1 MIRKRFVVWLL
12 AALMF
17 SSAANAFGMRSHLW
31 IAQRI
36 VEDLSNNCRVTIKN
50 VKFDV
55 PPELCHS
62 IISNPGAFLA
72 GAIGP
77 DGYPDFVTG
86 QITTH
91 PGIEGDWQ
99 AADWF
104 DELYQKA
111 SPGSELAFA
120 AGYMT
125 HGAGDAF
132 AHSYVNAYAGDIFL
146 LTDGEVSVERRHFV
160 LEKYIDVHL
169 PEGEPDPDSMTVPA
183 AFLSKELIFS
193 DVAAR
198 TGRVSGALHITAMQT
213 VRVEVIALDEK
224 LRGLEGDAANSLAG
238 LVADSIDLGA
248 KVASGEAALETASK
262 GLQVHEA
269 NLKAQKQLLDGT
281 DKLFNDAADAV
292 DHNHLLIIGSDEQ
305 AQAAQAAIDGA
316 HHTINESSKL
326 QNQLNGQLTSLQH
339 QIANVPAT
347 MASQVCKQVAQ
358 SCSDCGW
365 NPLCHIVCIPAH
377 LSCSAVQVVN
387 PLYKQLTGQIADTQS
402 KLSQAQAEIQQGG
415 ADIAANTA
423 KQGVALQAKAQAEAA
438 QAALQATRQAAQTSL
453 DVARAG
459 YDAQLHLTQAA
470 RDEVDQLTARLAT
483 LRKQLVDTSGI
494 RDAIS
499 DLVKG
504 VKPSSFYTSNW
515 RAGIDLAGEK
525 YIEASLASTKGL
537 VKGSGAIAP
546 YQNWLGC
553 YGGAFTPIPYQIPV
567 VSCQAQTFYK
577 DVSTQVQ
584 QLTQRILPEPF
595 ATLYRRYF
603 EIKAQITGQLKDAA
617 EDASLQLV
625 KIVAPDPTTA
635 EFIALLVKPEN
646 ATRAKLT
653 EVFATTGD
661 SGGKD
666 ILTFADIAPE
676 IDRDIHLTNDKV
688 DPDKFLAMKYALT
701 LAKLSLLDKADV
713 QAVVRRF
720 GGDPALLKMGGR
732 TRYSILLDTLRSLD
746 GNQQWQPYGLPYAR
760 TSSAPTP
767 VPARRH
773 YGYGPQDAGAHGF
786 PLFIDAALRRDVFL
800 YLFPAPSGGEILKR
814 PELFAPR
821 YPFPTCAANPF
832 PIAFNPDGSPAASDL
847 TCAMV
852 ANPDRSRGS
861 PLGVILLRRWRTLFH

>member
-1 MIRKRFVVWLL
+1 MVRKHFIVWLF

-17 SSAANAFGMRSHLW
+17 SSAANALGMRAHLW
-31 IAQRI
+31 IAQRVI
-36 VEDLSNNCRVTIKN
+36 EDLATNCKVTIKN
-50 VKFDV
+50 AKFDV
-55 PPELCHS
+55 TPELCQS
-62 IISNPGAFLA
+62 IKSNPGAFLA

-77 DGYPDFVTG
+77 DGYPDFITG

-91 PGIEGDWQ
+91 PGIVGDWQ

-104 DELYQKA
+104 NDLYQKA

-120 AGYMT
+120 AGYIT

-132 AHSYVNAYAGDIFL
+132 AHSYVNAYAGDNFL

-160 LEKYIDVHL
+160 LEKYIDFHL

-183 AFLSKELIFS
+183 AFLSRELIFS

-198 TGRVSGALHITAMQT
+198 TGLKSGALHIAAMQT
-213 VRVEVIALDEK
+213 VRTQVIALDDK

-248 KVASGEAALETASK
+248 KAASGETALETASK
-262 GLQVHEA
+262 GLQVEEA

-281 DKLFNDAADAV
+281 QKLFNDAADAV
-292 DHNHLLIIGSDEQ
+292 DRNHALIIGSEAQ
-305 AQAAQAAIDGA
+305 SQAAQAAIDGA
-316 HHTINESSKL
+316 HHAINEASKL
-326 QNQLNGQLTSLQH
+326 QNQLNGQLISLQ
-339 QIANVPAT
+339 QQVSNMVASGAN
-347 MASQVCKQVAQ
+347 Q
-358 SCSDCGW
+358 SCSLVQQACS
-365 NPLCHIVCIPAH
+365 VCSKYIPG
-377 LSCSAVQVVN
+377 CNVVCPAAQSVCTATAAFTQITN
-387 PLYKQLTGQIADTQS
+387 QISSLQSQLA
-402 KLSQAQAEIQQGG
+402 QAQADIQQGG

-423 KQGVALQAKAQAEAA
+423 KQAVALQAKAQAEAA
-438 QAALQATRQAAQTSL
+438 QAALQATRQATQASL
-453 DVARAG
+453 DLARAG
-459 YDAQLHLTQAA
+459 YDAQLKLTQTA
-470 RDEVDQLTARLAT
+470 RQEVDKLTARLAT
-483 LRKQLVDTSGI
+483 LRKQLADTTGI
-494 RDAIS
+494 RDAIA

-504 VKPSSFYTSNW
+504 VKPLSFYTSNW
-515 RAGIDLAGEK
+515 RTGIDLAGEK

-553 YGGAFTPIPYQIPV
+553 YGGAFTPIPYQLPV
-567 VSCQAQTFYK
+567 VNCQVQAFYK

-584 QLTQRILPEPF
+584 QLTQRVLPEPF

-603 EIKAQITGQLKDAA
+603 EIEAQITGQLKDAA

-635 EFIALLVKPEN
+635 DFIALLVKPEN
-646 ATRAKLT
+646 ATREKLT

-666 ILTFADIAPE
+666 ILAFPDVAPE
-676 IDRDIHLTNDKV
+676 IDKDIHLTNDKV
-688 DPDKFLAMKYALT
+688 DPDKFLVMQYGLT
-701 LAKLSLLDKADV
+701 LAKLSLLDKAGL

-720 GGDPALLKMGGR
+720 GGDPALLKMGDHA
-732 TRYSILLDTLRSLD
+732 RYSILLDTLRSLD

-767 VPARRH
+767 EPAKRH
-773 YGYGPQDAGAHGF
+773 YGYGPQDADAHGF
-786 PLFIDAALRRDVFL
+786 PLFIDPALRRDVFL
-800 YLFPAPSGGEILKR
+800 YLFPAPYGGEILKR
-814 PELFAPR
+814 PELSAPR

-832 PIAFNPDGSPAASDL
+832 PVAFNPDGSPAASDL
-847 TCAMV
+847 TCATV
-852 ANPDRSRGS
+852 SNPARPRGS
-861 PLGVILLRRWRTLFH
+861 PLGVIILRWWRLFFH